1 MGQNTDRARIFGDSF
16 VDLDVKASRRR
27 NGAERADPP
36 TPGVSGV
43 EGARPGEETAWKDGQ
58 RRGDLPTKNGS
69 DQAEDP
75 HRYIYIYVITPWTI
89 PISISPLCLQLI

>member
-36 TPGVSGV
+36 TPGVSSV
-43 EGARPGEETAWKDGQ
+43 EGARPGKEP
-58 RRGDLPTKNGS
+58 RGKTVRGGRDALTKNGS
-69 DQAEDP
+69 DQAEN
-75 HRYIYIYVITPWTI
+75 HRYMFM
-89 PISISPLCLQLI
+89 